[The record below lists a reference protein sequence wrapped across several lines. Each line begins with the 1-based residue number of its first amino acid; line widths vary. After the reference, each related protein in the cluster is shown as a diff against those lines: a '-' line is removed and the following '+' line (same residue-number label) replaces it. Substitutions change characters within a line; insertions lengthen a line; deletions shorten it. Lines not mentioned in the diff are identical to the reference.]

1 MAIALP
7 PAIAGYFAAD
17 HEGDADAVSRCFT
30 ADALV
35 RDEGDTHA
43 GPEAIRAWK
52 TASSAKYS
60 YRAEPFAIVE
70 DAGRTIVTARL
81 TGDFPGSPLDLR
93 YRFTLAGER
102 IAELEIGA

>member
-1 MAIALP
+1 MAVALP

-17 HEGDADAVSRCFT
+17 REGDADAVSRCFT
-30 ADALV
+30 PHAVV
-35 RDEGDTHA
+35 RDEGRTHA

-60 YRAEPFAIVE
+60 YRAEPFALVE
-70 DAGRTIVTARL
+70 DAGRTIVTAHL

-93 YRFTLAGER
+93 YRFAIQGKR